1 MQAHYARG
9 DEHGRLDN
17 PAGQV
22 EFNRTVEMLG
32 EWLPPAPAVVA
43 DIGGGPGRY
52 TLWLAERGYTV
63 HHRDLVPLHVEQLES
78 ALGPDYR
85 VESALGDARHVDLA
99 GASVDA
105 VLRVRHC
112 RKPAASSDASA
123 VEVHFVGWLG
133 LLKALAEI
141 LASANAHSPDG
152 T

>member
-1 MQAHYARG
+1 MTSLG
-9 DEHGRLDN
+9 TCGRCGSW
-17 PAGQV
+17 AAC
-22 EFNRTVEMLG
+22 R
-32 EWLPPAPAVVA
+32 
-43 DIGGGPGRY
+43 GRY

-105 VLRVRHC
+105 VLLLGPLYHLRERAERVRHC